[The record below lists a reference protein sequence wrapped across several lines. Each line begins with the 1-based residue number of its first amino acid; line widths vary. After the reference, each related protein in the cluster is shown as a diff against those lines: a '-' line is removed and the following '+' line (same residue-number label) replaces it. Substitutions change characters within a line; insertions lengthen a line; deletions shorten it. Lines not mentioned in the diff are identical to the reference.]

1 MKYAFV
7 QRHESI
13 KKWGVLL
20 KIFIAGARC
29 GTSGIGC
36 PLKVV
41 RVPKND
47 GSSEEIET
55 AGSIALLLETAIPY
69 IPESIEK
76 YRACQSIARLPID
89 WRRMNA
95 PTQIDAL
102 QPVQKEQRPL
112 DPSEFTQCGRQSV
125 LAWIAAELCDH
136 ERRGDDTLLD

>member
-47 GSSEEIET
+47 G
-55 AGSIALLLETAIPY
+55 
-69 IPESIEK
+69 
-76 YRACQSIARLPID
+76 SIARLPID